1 MARDMYTE
9 VDERSKVRDWHVILR
24 LWKYAKP
31 YWYLLLIGVVMIIIS
46 TGFDLVLPYLQKVAI
61 DNFMNV
67 KHHYKIV
74 EYNNG
79 QPKFV
84 EDPDGKFILKQ
95 LEDGTVIITDGEIK
109 YHISSEE
116 LRELRARD
124 LVGISKLALYML
136 LILLGMF
143 FTSYLQV
150 YVTSY
155 MGQKVTHD
163 IRKAL
168 FRHVMRLP
176 MRFFDTN
183 PSGRIATRIA
193 NDTKNIA
200 EFFSSVI
207 TSIIK
212 DVVLLVGII
221 IVMLKLSLYLG
232 LISLAVLPLI
242 AFAILIFRYFDRI
255 AYRKVRTRLAAINAF
270 LAEHISGMAV
280 IQLFNQEKR
289 KAKEF
294 DEVNKKHYKS
304 LREQLLIFSIFRPLM
319 DVVYYLALTV
329 LIWFGAKGIIQ
340 HTLEFGVLYAFVSY
354 IDMFFRPL
362 KDIAEKYDIVQNA
375 LASSEKI
382 FKLMDT
388 PEETYNDER
397 EPVRK
402 ISGEIEFDNV
412 SFAYDGENYVLKN
425 ISFRV
430 SPKEKIAIVGETG
443 AGKTSIISLLNGLY
457 RIQNGDIRIDGT
469 SIYDLNLQSLRRRI
483 GVVLQDVFLF
493 SGTILDNIRLFN
505 EEIPRQK
512 VIEAAKY
519 VYAERFIERLS
530 KGYDTEILERGGTL
544 SAGERQLIALARAV
558 LYNAEILVL
567 DEATANIDAETEML
581 IQQAMEKISKE
592 KTVLTIAHRIS
603 TIRNSDRILVIHKG
617 KLVEA
622 GSHDELIK
630 LGGIYADLYRLQY
643 ELDDAG

>member
-362 KDIAEKYDIVQNA
+362 KDIAEKYDMVQNA

-581 IQQAMEKISKE
+581 IQQAMEKISNE

-617 KLVEA
+617 KLVEV

>member
-319 DVVYYLALTV
+319 DVVYNLALTV

-581 IQQAMEKISKE
+581 IQQAMEKISNE

-617 KLVEA
+617 KLVEV

>member
-581 IQQAMEKISKE
+581 IQQAMEKISNE

-617 KLVEA
+617 KLVEV

>member
-1 MARDMYTE
+1 MAGDMYTE
-9 VDERSKVRDWHVILR
+9 VEERSKVRDWHVILR

-31 YWYLLLIGVVMIIIS
+31 YWYLLLIGIIMIIIS
-46 TGFDLVLPYLQKVAI
+46 SGFDLVLPYLQKVAI
-61 DNFMNV
+61 DSFMNV
-67 KHHYKIV
+67 EHHYKIS
-74 EYNNG
+74 ELSNG
-79 QPKFV
+79 HPKFV
-84 EDPDGKFILKQ
+84 EAPDGDFVLKQ
-95 LEDGTVIITDGEIK
+95 LEDGTVVITDGETV
-109 YHISSEE
+109 YSISSEE

-124 LVGISKLALYML
+124 LTGISKLAIYML

-193 NDTKNIA
+193 NDTKNIT

-212 DVVLLVGII
+212 DIVLLVGII

-232 LISLAVLPLI
+232 LISLAILPLI

-294 DEVNKKHYKS
+294 DEVNKSHYKS
-304 LREQLLIFSIFRPLM
+304 LKEQLLIFSIFRPLM

-340 HTLEFGVLYAFVSY
+340 HTLEFGVLYAFISY

-397 EPVRK
+397 KPVEK
-402 ISGEIEFDNV
+402 ISGEIEFDDV

-457 RIQNGDIRIDGT
+457 RIQGGDIRVDGV

-505 EEIPRQK
+505 EEISRQD

-530 KGYDTEILERGGTL
+530 NGYDTEILERGGTL

-581 IQQAMEKISKE
+581 IQKAIEKIAKE
-592 KTVLTIAHRIS
+592 KTVITIAHRIS

-617 KLVEA
+617 RLVEE
-622 GSHDELIK
+622 GTHDELMK

>member
-581 IQQAMEKISKE
+581 IQQAMEKISNE

>member
-143 FTSYLQV
+143 FTSYLQA

-581 IQQAMEKISKE
+581 IQQAMEKISNE